1 MQKKTLSL
9 SEKIKLLD
17 YKKSN
22 PTITGKTSS
31 ATIIKNE
38 EKLRK
43 DYVSFEGNR
52 KQIRQGKFHKLNE
65 AMHLWYTKCCA
76 ANLYPNGALIQEE
89 ALLMKDKMI
98 KTNSEL
104 DGFHTS
110 NVWLESFK
118 TTYGIVFI
126 VFKIL

>member
-38 EKLRK
+38 DKLRK
-43 DYVSFEGNR
+43 DYVSFEANR
-52 KQIRQGKFHKLNE
+52 KRIRQRKFHKLNE

-89 ALLMKDKMI
+89 ALLMKDEMI

-104 DGFHTS
+104 DGFHAS
-110 NVWLESFK
+110 NV
-118 TTYGIVFI
+118 
-126 VFKIL
+126 